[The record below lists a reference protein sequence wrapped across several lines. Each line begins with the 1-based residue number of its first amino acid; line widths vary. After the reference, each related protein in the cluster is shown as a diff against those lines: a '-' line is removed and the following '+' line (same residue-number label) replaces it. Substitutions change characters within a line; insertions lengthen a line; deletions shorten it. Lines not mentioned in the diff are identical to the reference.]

1 MSILIENLSYV
12 YMAGTPY
19 EKKALDNI
27 NLKIDNGEFVAIIG
41 HTGSGKTTLVQH
53 LNGIIMP
60 QKGQILIDGKKAEKG
75 SLKELRRKVG
85 IVFQYPESQLFEETV
100 RTDIAFGL
108 NKLGL
113 QKEELDSR
121 IKDAVKIVGL
131 NDKILGASPFELSG
145 GQKRRVAIAG
155 VISMEPEILILD
167 EPAAGLDPKGKREIM
182 EFIEKIHKER
192 SITVILISHSMD
204 DVAKLARR
212 VIVMKD
218 GTVLA
223 DGETR
228 KILGNIELIESMGL
242 IAPQVTYLMR
252 ELGERF
258 PGIRKDILNVD
269 EAYEEILKFLNIENG

>member
-53 LNGIIMP
+53 LNGLIMP
-60 QKGQILIDGKKAEKG
+60 QKGQILIDGKKAEKA

-100 RTDIAFGL
+100 RADIAFGL

-113 QKEELDSR
+113 NKGELDSR
-121 IKDAVKIVGL
+121 INDAVKIVGL
-131 NDKILGASPFELSG
+131 DKKILEVSPFELSG

-192 SITVILISHSMD
+192 NITVILISHSMD
-204 DVAKLARR
+204 DVAKLAKR
-212 VIVMKD
+212 VVVMKN
-218 GTVLA
+218 GTILS

-228 KILGNIELIESMGL
+228 KILGNIEFIESMGL
-242 IAPQVTYLMR
+242 IAPQITYLMR
-252 ELGERF
+252 ELGKRF

-269 EAYEEILKFLNIENG
+269 EAYGEILKYIKDKE

>member
-60 QKGQILIDGKKAEKG
+60 QKGQILIDGKKAEKA

-100 RTDIAFGL
+100 RADIAFGL

-121 IKDAVKIVGL
+121 IYDAVKIVGL
-131 NDKILGASPFELSG
+131 DDKILGSSPFELSG

-204 DVAKLARR
+204 DVAKLAKR